1 MKCFKGF
8 DKDLKCRDF
17 QYEIGKEY
25 TEEKADICN
34 CGFHACEFPMDVF
47 GYYPPSDSRYCEV
60 DLEANDQKSPDD
72 SKRVGKK
79 ISVKA
84 EIGIAGIIKAGVEY
98 IKEQVNWE
106 DDKATNTGYHSAATN
121 TGDYSAATNAGEQSA
136 ATNTGNY
143 SAATNTGYHSAATNA
158 GEQSAATNTG
168 NQSAATNTGN
178 QSAATNTGYHSAATN
193 TGNQSAATNT
203 GYQSA
208 ATNTGYQS
216 AATNTG
222 YQSAAIVEGKES
234 IALAT
239 GIKSKAKGK
248 IGCFIVLTEWK
259 EINFEYHLVDVK
271 SAKVDGKNIKEDTF
285 YMLKD
290 GKFVEVD

>member
-25 TEEKADICN
+25 SEEKADICN
-34 CGFHACEFPMDVF
+34 YGFHACEFPMDVF
-47 GYYPPSDSRYCEV
+47 NYYPPSDSRYCEV
-60 DLEANDQKSPDD
+60 ELEANNQKSSDD

-106 DDKATNTGYHSAATN
+106 DDKATNTGNWSAATN
-121 TGDYSAATNAGEQSA
+121 TGYQSAATNTGYQSA
-136 ATNTGNY
+136 ATNTGNW
-143 SAATNTGYHSAATNA
+143 SAATNTGYR
-158 GEQSAATNTG
+158 
-168 NQSAATNTGN
+168 
-178 QSAATNTGYHSAATN
+178 SAATN

-208 ATNTGYQS
+208 ATNTGNWSAATNTGNRSAATNTGYQS

-222 YQSAAIVEGKES
+222 YRSAATNTGNWSAAIVEGKES

-239 GIKSKAKGK
+239 GIDSKAKGK
-248 IGCFIVLTEWK
+248 IGCFIVLAEWK
-259 EINFEYHLVDVK
+259 EIDNEYHIVDVK

-285 YMLKD
+285 YTLKD
-290 GKFVEVD
+290 GKFVEVG

>member
-34 CGFHACEFPMDVF
+34 YGFHACEFPMDVF

-60 DLEANDQKSPDD
+60 DLEENDQKSSDD

-106 DDKATNTGYHSAATN
+106 DDKATNTGYQSAATNTGDQSAATNTGYRSAATN
-121 TGDYSAATNAGEQSA
+121 TGDYSAATNTGNCSA
-136 ATNTGNY
+136 ATNTGDY
-143 SAATNTGYHSAATNA
+143 SAT
-158 GEQSAATNTG
+158 
-168 NQSAATNTGN
+168 
-178 QSAATNTGYHSAATN
+178 
-193 TGNQSAATNT
+193 
-203 GYQSA
+203 
-208 ATNTGYQS
+208 
-216 AATNTG
+216 
-222 YQSAAIVEGKES
+222 IVEGKES
-234 IALAT
+234 IALAA

-248 IGCFIVLTEWK
+248 IGCFIVLAEWK
-259 EINFEYHLVDVK
+259 EINYEYHLVDVK
-271 SAKVDGKNIKEDTF
+271 SAKVDGENIKEDTF
-285 YMLKD
+285 YMLKS

>member
-8 DKDLKCRDF
+8 DKDLKCGDF

-34 CGFHACEFPMDVF
+34 YGFHACEFPMDVF

-60 DLEANDQKSPDD
+60 DLEENDQKSSDD

-98 IKEQVNWE
+98 IKEQVDWE
-106 DDKATNTGYHSAATN
+106 DDKATN
-121 TGDYSAATNAGEQSA
+121 TGDYSAATN
-136 ATNTGNY
+136 TGNK
-143 SAATNTGYHSAATNA
+143 
-158 GEQSAATNTG
+158 
-168 NQSAATNTGN
+168 
-178 QSAATNTGYHSAATN
+178 
-193 TGNQSAATNT
+193 SAATNT

-208 ATNTGYQS
+208 ATNTGDRS

-222 YQSAAIVEGKES
+222 YRSAATNTGDYSEATNTGDRSAATNTGNKSAAIVEGKES

-259 EINFEYHLVDVK
+259 EINNEYHIVDIK
-271 SAKVDGKNIKEDTF
+271 SAKVDGENIKEDTF

>member
-8 DKDLKCRDF
+8 DKDLKCRYF

-34 CGFHACEFPMDVF
+34 YGFHACEFPMDVF

-60 DLEANDQKSPDD
+60 KLEENGQKSSDD

-106 DDKATNTGYHSAATN
+106 DDKATNTGY
-121 TGDYSAATNAGEQSA
+121 QSA
-136 ATNTGNY
+136 ATNTGNK
-143 SAATNTGYHSAATNA
+143 
-158 GEQSAATNTG
+158 
-168 NQSAATNTGN
+168 
-178 QSAATNTGYHSAATN
+178 
-193 TGNQSAATNT
+193 SAATNT

-208 ATNTGYQS
+208 ATNTGDYS

-222 YQSAAIVEGKES
+222 NKSAATNTGDYSAATNTGDYSAATNTGDYSAATVEGKES
-234 IALAT
+234 IALAA
-239 GIKSKAKGK
+239 GVKSKAKGK

-259 EINFEYHLVDVK
+259 EINNEYHIVDVK
-271 SAKVDGKNIKEDTF
+271 SAKVDGENIKEDTF

-290 GKFVEVD
+290 GKFIEVD

>member
-8 DKDLKCRDF
+8 DKDLKCKDF

-47 GYYPPSDSRYCEV
+47 DYYPPSDSRYCEV
-60 DLEANDQKSPDD
+60 DLEENGQKSSDD

-106 DDKATNTGYHSAATN
+106 DDKATNTGY
-121 TGDYSAATNAGEQSA
+121 QSA
-136 ATNTGNY
+136 ATNTGNR
-143 SAATNTGYHSAATNA
+143 SAATNTGD
-158 GEQSAATNTG
+158 
-168 NQSAATNTGN
+168 
-178 QSAATNTGYHSAATN
+178 
-193 TGNQSAATNT
+193 
-203 GYQSA
+203 
-208 ATNTGYQS
+208 
-216 AATNTG
+216 
-222 YQSAAIVEGKES
+222 QSAAIVEGKES

-239 GIKSKAKGK
+239 GINSKAKGK
-248 IGCFIVLTEWK
+248 IGCFIVLAEWK
-259 EINFEYHLVDVK
+259 EINYEYHIVDVK
-271 SAKVDGKNIKEDTF
+271 SAKVDGENIKEDTF
-285 YMLKD
+285 YTLKD
-290 GKFVEVD
+290 GKFVEAD

>member
-8 DKDLKCRDF
+8 DKDLKCKDF

-25 TEEKADICN
+25 TEETADICN

-60 DLEANDQKSPDD
+60 ELEENGQKSSDD
-72 SKRVGKK
+72 SQRVGKK

-98 IKEQVNWE
+98 IKEQVDWE
-106 DDKATNTGYHSAATN
+106 DDKATNTGN
-121 TGDYSAATNAGEQSA
+121 K
-136 ATNTGNY
+136 
-143 SAATNTGYHSAATNA
+143 SAATNTGYR
-158 GEQSAATNTG
+158 
-168 NQSAATNTGN
+168 
-178 QSAATNTGYHSAATN
+178 
-193 TGNQSAATNT
+193 SAATNT

-222 YQSAAIVEGKES
+222 DRSAATNTGYRSAATNTGYQSAATNTGNKSEATNTGDYSAATNTGDYSAATNTGDRSAATNTGNKSAAIVEGKES

-259 EINFEYHLVDVK
+259 EINNEYHIVDIK
-271 SAKVDGKNIKEDTF
+271 SAKVDGENIKEDTF

>member
-34 CGFHACEFPMDVF
+34 YGFHACEFPMDVF

-60 DLEANDQKSPDD
+60 DLEENDQKSSDD

-106 DDKATNTGYHSAATN
+106 DDKATNTGYQSAATNTGDQSAATNTGNWSAATNTGNWSAATNTGNRSAATNTGNRSAATN
-121 TGDYSAATNAGEQSA
+121 TGDYSAT
-136 ATNTGNY
+136 
-143 SAATNTGYHSAATNA
+143 
-158 GEQSAATNTG
+158 
-168 NQSAATNTGN
+168 
-178 QSAATNTGYHSAATN
+178 
-193 TGNQSAATNT
+193 
-203 GYQSA
+203 
-208 ATNTGYQS
+208 
-216 AATNTG
+216 
-222 YQSAAIVEGKES
+222 IVEGKES
-234 IALAT
+234 IALAA

-248 IGCFIVLTEWK
+248 IGCFIVLAEWK
-259 EINFEYHLVDVK
+259 EINYEYHLVDVK
-271 SAKVDGKNIKEDTF
+271 SAKVDGENIKEDTF
-285 YMLKD
+285 YMLKS

>member
-25 TEEKADICN
+25 TEEKANICSY
-34 CGFHACEFPMDVF
+34 GFHACEYPMDVF
-47 GYYPPSDSRYCEV
+47 NYYPPSDSRYCEV
-60 DLEANDQKSPDD
+60 DLEANDQKSHDD

-98 IKEQVNWE
+98 IKEQVDWE
-106 DDKATNTGYHSAATN
+106 NDKATNTGNQSAATN
-121 TGDYSAATNAGEQSA
+121 TGDYSAATN
-136 ATNTGNY
+136 TGD
-143 SAATNTGYHSAATNA
+143 
-158 GEQSAATNTG
+158 
-168 NQSAATNTGN
+168 
-178 QSAATNTGYHSAATN
+178 
-193 TGNQSAATNT
+193 QSAATNT

-208 ATNTGYQS
+208 ATNTGNRSAATNTGYRSAATNTGYQS

-222 YQSAAIVEGKES
+222 DQSAAIVEGKES

-239 GIKSKAKGK
+239 GIESKAKGK
-248 IGCFIVLTEWK
+248 IGCFIVLAEWK
-259 EINFEYHLVDVK
+259 EINNEYHIVDVK
-271 SAKVDGKNIKEDTF
+271 SAKVDGENIKEDTF

>member
-25 TEEKADICN
+25 SEEKADICN
-34 CGFHACEFPMDVF
+34 YGFHACEFPMDVF
-47 GYYPPSDSRYCEV
+47 NYYPPSDSRYCEV
-60 DLEANDQKSPDD
+60 ELEANNQKSSDD
-72 SKRVGKK
+72 SERVGKK

-106 DDKATNTGYHSAATN
+106 DDKATNTG
-121 TGDYSAATNAGEQSA
+121 
-136 ATNTGNY
+136 
-143 SAATNTGYHSAATNA
+143 
-158 GEQSAATNTG
+158 
-168 NQSAATNTGN
+168 N
-178 QSAATNTGYHSAATN
+178 QSAATNTGYR
-193 TGNQSAATNT
+193 SAATNT

-222 YQSAAIVEGKES
+222 DRSAAIVEGKES

-239 GIKSKAKGK
+239 GIDSKAKGK
-248 IGCFIVLTEWK
+248 IGCFIVLAEWK
-259 EINFEYHLVDVK
+259 EIDNEYHIVDVK

-285 YMLKD
+285 YTLKD
-290 GKFVEVD
+290 GKFVEVG

>member
-8 DKDLKCRDF
+8 DKDLKCKDF

-60 DLEANDQKSPDD
+60 DLEENGQKSSDD

-106 DDKATNTGYHSAATN
+106 DDKATNTGN
-121 TGDYSAATNAGEQSA
+121 W
-136 ATNTGNY
+136 
-143 SAATNTGYHSAATNA
+143 
-158 GEQSAATNTG
+158 
-168 NQSAATNTGN
+168 
-178 QSAATNTGYHSAATN
+178 SAATN

-208 ATNTGYQS
+208 ATNTGNWSAATNTGNRSAATNTGNQS

-222 YQSAAIVEGKES
+222 NRSAATNTGDQSAAIVEGKES

-239 GIKSKAKGK
+239 GINSKAKGK
-248 IGCFIVLTEWK
+248 IGCFIVLAEWK
-259 EINFEYHLVDVK
+259 EINYEYHIVDVK
-271 SAKVDGKNIKEDTF
+271 SAKVDGENIKEDTF
-285 YMLKD
+285 YTLKD
-290 GKFVEVD
+290 GKFVEAD

>member
-60 DLEANDQKSPDD
+60 DLEENGQKSSDD

-106 DDKATNTGYHSAATN
+106 DDKATNTG
-121 TGDYSAATNAGEQSA
+121 DRSA
-136 ATNTGNY
+136 ATNTGN
-143 SAATNTGYHSAATNA
+143 
-158 GEQSAATNTG
+158 
-168 NQSAATNTGN
+168 
-178 QSAATNTGYHSAATN
+178 
-193 TGNQSAATNT
+193 
-203 GYQSA
+203 
-208 ATNTGYQS
+208 
-216 AATNTG
+216 
-222 YQSAAIVEGKES
+222 QSAAIVEGKES

-239 GIKSKAKGK
+239 GINSKAKGK
-248 IGCFIVLTEWK
+248 IGCFIVLAEWK
-259 EINFEYHLVDVK
+259 EINYEYHIVDVK
-271 SAKVDGKNIKEDTF
+271 SAKVDGENIKEDTF
-285 YMLKD
+285 YTLKD
-290 GKFVEVD
+290 GKFVEAD

>member
-34 CGFHACEFPMDVF
+34 YGFHACEFPMDVF

-60 DLEANDQKSPDD
+60 DLEENDQKSSDD

-106 DDKATNTGYHSAATN
+106 DDKATNTGNRSAATN
-121 TGDYSAATNAGEQSA
+121 TGDYSAT
-136 ATNTGNY
+136 
-143 SAATNTGYHSAATNA
+143 
-158 GEQSAATNTG
+158 
-168 NQSAATNTGN
+168 
-178 QSAATNTGYHSAATN
+178 
-193 TGNQSAATNT
+193 
-203 GYQSA
+203 
-208 ATNTGYQS
+208 
-216 AATNTG
+216 
-222 YQSAAIVEGKES
+222 IVEGKES
-234 IALAT
+234 IALAA

-248 IGCFIVLTEWK
+248 IGCFIVLAEWK
-259 EINFEYHLVDVK
+259 EINYEYHLVDVK
-271 SAKVDGKNIKEDTF
+271 SAKVDGENIKEDTF
-285 YMLKD
+285 YMLKS